1 MAQSNKV
8 KVCLKTMADLQLE
21 KASFYIDA
29 YQRGYRWT
37 QSEVRALLEDIRE
50 FSQTP
55 YKGNGREND
64 KFYCLQPIIVTQ
76 NESGQWKV
84 IDGQQRLTT
93 LFLIYTYYIN
103 NLSERMKPN
112 HPFEL
117 HYKNKATLEECLD
130 QLKSGDFYSDDDFD
144 VLTSYLEDID
154 CYFVIEAYKEISRYF
169 RAIYENPKV
178 QNQVNDMKSV
188 FDNYMKIIWY
198 ELVDCDSE
206 QEVTIFTK
214 VNMGKIPLTNAELI
228 KALLLKDDG
237 EDIKSYQENIAVK
250 WDDIE
255 AKLLDETFWSFLVNG
270 NIVYSTRID
279 FIFDIMAHDVNETIL
294 KAITNQNESYYVEKK
309 YNPNYFSFY
318 VFNNY
323 MRYLDS
329 NPETSKAKIKTI
341 WDKICEYYRMF
352 NDWYKHRTWYHLI
365 GYNIYNSGKKNI
377 EKIYDLSNLY
387 KKNEIGKGHKTFFE
401 SELKKMTIKSLLK
414 NNATKEDLANF
425 ISSLSYG
432 SDNNK
437 IKSILLVYNLA
448 VLEVEEKTDV
458 RFAFDKF
465 KEKNAWDIEHINA
478 VADGRP
484 SDEADIDTNECL
496 IWLQNSLN
504 LPDLDKITYDNNR
517 PIKELIDE
525 VIANKLYLYKNNNT
539 KFVKVYETIVKYFN
553 GLAAPN
559 NIGNL
564 TLLDAA
570 TNRSYK
576 NDVFPLKRKKIIE
589 RCCSEAYI
597 PLGTKKVF
605 LKAYLE
611 SNNLLKWTQ
620 DDFDNYVDDIIDKIA
635 IYLGL

>member
-1 MAQSNKV
+1 MAQSNEV

-50 FSQTP
+50 FSQTT

-64 KFYCLQPIIVTQ
+64 KFYCLQPIIVTK
-76 NESGQWKV
+76 NENNQWKV

-103 NLSERMKPN
+103 NVAGRIKPEHPYTLS
-112 HPFEL
+112 
-117 HYKNKATLEECLD
+117 YKNKDKLESCLVE
-130 QLKSGDFYSDDDFD
+130 LASGDFYTDDDFA
-144 VLTSYLEDID
+144 VLTEYLEDID
-154 CYFVIEAYKEISRYF
+154 CYFIIEAYKEICRYF
-169 RAIYENPKV
+169 GKILENPKI
-178 QNQVNDMKSV
+178 QNQINDMKSV

-228 KALLLKDDG
+228 KALLLKDEG
-237 EDIKSYQENIAVK
+237 EAIKSYQENIAVK

-270 NIVYSTRID
+270 TNVYSTRID

-294 KAITNQNESYYVEKK
+294 KVVVDQNESYYVEKK

-323 MRYLDS
+323 MRYLGS
-329 NPETSKAKIKTI
+329 NPETSKDKIKTI

-365 GYNIYNSGKKNI
+365 GYNIYNAGKKNI

-401 SELKKMTIKSLLK
+401 SELKKMTLKSLVK
-414 NNATKEDLANF
+414 GNSTKEDLANF
-425 ISSLSYG
+425 ISGLSYG

-437 IKSILLVYNLA
+437 IKSVLLVYNLA

-484 SDEADIDTNECL
+484 ADEADIETNECL

-517 PIKELIDE
+517 PIQELIEE
-525 VIANKLYLYKNNNT
+525 VINNKLYLYKNNNT
-539 KFVKVYETIVKYFN
+539 KFVKVYETIVNYFN
-553 GLAAPN
+553 DLVTPN

-564 TLLDAA
+564 TLLDAI

-611 SNNLLKWTQ
+611 ANNLLKWTQ

>member
-1 MAQSNKV
+1 MAQSNEV

-50 FSQTP
+50 FSQTT

-64 KFYCLQPIIVTQ
+64 KFYCLQPIIVTK
-76 NESGQWKV
+76 NENNQWKV

-103 NLSERMKPN
+103 NVAGRIKPEHPYTLS
-112 HPFEL
+112 
-117 HYKNKATLEECLD
+117 YKNKDKLESCLVE
-130 QLKSGDFYSDDDFD
+130 LASGDFYTDDDFA
-144 VLTSYLEDID
+144 VLTEYLEDID
-154 CYFVIEAYKEISRYF
+154 CYFIIEAYKEICRYF
-169 RAIYENPKV
+169 GKILENPKI
-178 QNQVNDMKSV
+178 QNQINDMKSV

-228 KALLLKDDG
+228 KALLLKDEG
-237 EDIKSYQENIAVK
+237 EAIKSYQENIAVK

-270 NIVYSTRID
+270 TNVYSTRID

-294 KAITNQNESYYVEKK
+294 KVVVDQNESYYVEKK

-329 NPETSKAKIKTI
+329 NPETSKDKIKTI

-365 GYNIYNSGKKNI
+365 GYNIYNAGKKNI

-401 SELKKMTIKSLLK
+401 SELKKMTLKSLVK
-414 NNATKEDLANF
+414 GNSTKEDLANF
-425 ISSLSYG
+425 ISGLSYG

-437 IKSILLVYNLA
+437 IKSVLLVYNLA

-484 SDEADIDTNECL
+484 ADEADIETNECL

-517 PIKELIDE
+517 PIQELIEE
-525 VIANKLYLYKNNNT
+525 VINNKLYLYKNNNT
-539 KFVKVYETIVKYFN
+539 KFVKVYEAIVNYFN
-553 GLAAPN
+553 DLVTPN

-564 TLLDAA
+564 TLLDAI

-611 SNNLLKWTQ
+611 ANNLLKWTQ